1 MIGGPLGRR
10 PPEELEFKQVLLWEE
25 MGEIAKRT
33 ENEGVFLEWQ
43 VIKWDGQRG
52 EGWGHV

>member
-33 ENEGVFLEWQ
+33 ENVGVFLEWQ